1 VVKIYHSPLISET
14 AVGQKA
20 KAPLIKKKVDH
31 EGRAKGGRS
40 MLRPYFVFRTT
51 IVESFRGSR
60 KFSAVGFFARGACC
74 PALHPSFVC
83 HSD

>member
-20 KAPLIKKKVDH
+20 KAPLIKKRVDH

-51 IVESFRGSR
+51 IVESFRALAQIFR
-60 KFSAVGFFARGACC
+60 RWVLCARRLLPGT
-74 PALHPSFVC
+74 PS
-83 HSD
+83 